1 MNQNQ
6 QIILAGFQSW
16 TDGTGSFFDLLS
28 EDVEWTISGSSP
40 LSKIYKSKKA
50 LLDEVID
57 PLNERLA
64 QKIVPHVRE
73 SYADGEV
80 VIVIWDGNATAKD
93 GQSYD
98 VSYAWFMTMKEGK
111 IVKVTA
117 FLDTLDFADIFKRI
131 K

>member
-57 PLNERLA
+57 PLNERLS

-93 GQSYD
+93 GQSYN